1 MMEDFIELEE
11 EFLKDTEK
19 QVASD
24 NGIHDDA
31 YADWTINK
39 IKTLQAEIERKK
51 MFVENKKAALD
62 EWYEQQAKSINQD
75 IAFYTSRLQQYFDSL
90 DPKMLTK
97 GKTQVSYSLPSGK
110 LVKKFEKPEF
120 RRNDEALLP
129 WIEKN
134 APDYVKIKKD
144 VDWAEL
150 KKKLTIDG
158 NKAILADTGEVV
170 EGVIIETKP
179 AEFEV
184 K

>member
-1 MMEDFIELEE
+1 MMEDFAELEK
-11 EFLKDTEK
+11 EFLDATEK
-19 QVASD
+19 QIASD
-24 NGIHDDA
+24 KGIHDDA
-31 YADWTINK
+31 YADWTIAK
-39 IKTLQAEIERKK
+39 IKTLQAELERKK
-51 MFVENKKAALD
+51 IFVENKKAMLD
-62 EWYEQQAKSINQD
+62 EWYEKEKKAIDND
-75 IAFYTSRLQQYFDSL
+75 IAFYTSRLQEYFDSL
-90 DPKMLTK
+90 DPSLLTK
-97 GKTQVSYSLPSGK
+97 AKTQLSYSLPSGK
-110 LVKKFEKPEF
+110 LIKKFEKPEF
-120 RRNDEALLP
+120 KRDDEALLP

-150 KKKLTIDG
+150 KKKLTIYG

>member
-1 MMEDFIELEE
+1 MEDFIELEE
-11 EFLKDTEK
+11 EFLEATEK
-19 QVASD
+19 QVSSD

-39 IKTLQAEIERKK
+39 IKTLQAELERKK
-51 MFVENKKAALD
+51 MFVENKKAMLD
-62 EWYEQQAKSINQD
+62 EWYEKEKKAIDNN
-75 IAFYTSRLQQYFDSL
+75 IAFYMSRLQQYFDSL
-90 DPKMLTK
+90 DLSLLTK
-97 GKTQVSYSLPSGK
+97 GKTQLSYSLPSGK

-134 APDYVKIKKD
+134 APEYIKIKKD

-150 KKKLTIDG
+150 KKKLTVDKGKI
-158 NKAILADTGEVV
+158 ILSDTGEIV
-170 EGVIIETKP
+170 EGITIENKP